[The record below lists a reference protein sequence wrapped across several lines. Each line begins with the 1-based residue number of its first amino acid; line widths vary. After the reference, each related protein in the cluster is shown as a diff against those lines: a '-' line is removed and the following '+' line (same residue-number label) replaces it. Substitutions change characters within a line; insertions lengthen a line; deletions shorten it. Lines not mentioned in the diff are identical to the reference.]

1 MDKRFSENIMVV
13 GRTGC
18 GKTNF
23 IQNLGRNKMFGRKI
37 QFFGYIKS
45 YWVEREENIRESFAD
60 QTVKFTYPK
69 NLDEFNYLINFF
81 VWKNTRAQKCG
92 WE

>member
-1 MDKRFSENIMVV
+1 MVV

-18 GKTNF
+18 GKTTF
-23 IQNLGRNKMFGRKI
+23 IQNLGRNKMFGRDIHTVFWISKI
-37 QFFGYIKS
+37 VLSK
-45 YWVEREENIRESFAD
+45 ETEENIRESFAD

-81 VWKNTRAQKCG
+81 V
-92 WE
+92 